1 MEIDAGRFCAL
12 MENFTNPV
20 RIKILQLLVE
30 KGRQSREA
38 IAEQIKE
45 SPESIDHELSMLLR
59 RSFVEEGLGE
69 YEVTGKVQDVA
80 VEIQQGC
87 HALRKDV
94 VAAIAASQR

>member
-1 MEIDAGRFCAL
+1 
-12 MENFTNPV
+12 
-20 RIKILQLLVE
+20 
-30 KGRQSREA
+30 
-38 IAEQIKE
+38 
-45 SPESIDHELSMLLR
+45 MLLR